1 MESTVKTGTKGNKKN
16 LFYIWLSVLIIWLLF
31 ILIPSLFKQST
42 GVFILDSNEYASY
55 YDRGGWI
62 YSSGAPVSEY
72 PQIPTYLFGLNR
84 LISDSFSPD
93 MHFGIF
99 YTLFSLEMI
108 TVLFFVIKILIEML
122 PQTDKSFYLL
132 LFLPPT
138 LYYVLNRFDILPAL
152 LCLIALHKAHE
163 KKWIFAS
170 ALLAVAT
177 FTKWYPILLFPGFF
191 VYASIQENKLNWKM
205 VMAFIVAS
213 LVILLPTFLQ
223 GGLAAVMIPYRFHLA
238 RGMEYVALPVLV
250 NDLLVNMI
258 VNPQAFYFVFF
269 VLQVVSPVLC
279 IFLKVDT
286 FDRLVNYCILS
297 TSIFILF
304 SRINSPQWFLWLIPF
319 LLLSITN
326 KKDYWLVVFY
336 NLITYIFFPIVF
348 NMYGNSSTPLKILAG
363 IIYLI
368 LAILIIRSVKRITF
382 VPGSFLSLI
391 RKRVNEKTLIQEV

>member
-1 MESTVKTGTKGNKKN
+1 MESIAKTRTTGNNKN
-16 LFYIWLSVLIIWLLF
+16 LFYIWFSLLIIWLLF
-31 ILIPSLFKQST
+31 IIIPSIFKHGT
-42 GVFILDSNEYASY
+42 GVYILDSNEYASY

-84 LISDSFSPD
+84 LISDSFNPD
-93 MHFGIF
+93 LQFGIF

-108 TVLFFVIKILIEML
+108 TVLFFVIKFIIEML
-122 PQTDKSFYLL
+122 PQNDKSFYLL

-152 LCLIALHKAHE
+152 LCLIALQKAH
-163 KKWIFAS
+163 KKQWIFAS
-170 ALLAVAT
+170 VLLAIAT
-177 FTKWYPILLFPGFF
+177 FTKWYPVLLFPGFF
-191 VYASIQENKLNWKM
+191 VYASIHENRFNWKM
-205 VMAFIVAS
+205 VIAFFLTS
-213 LVILLPTFLQ
+213 LVILLPTFIQ
-223 GGLAAVMIPYRFHLA
+223 GGLTAVMIPYQFHLA

-258 VNPQAFYFVFF
+258 VNTQVFYFIFF
-269 VLQVVSPVLC
+269 VLQIFSPVLC

-319 LLLSITN
+319 LLLSIKN
-326 KKDYWLVVFY
+326 KKEYALVVFY
-336 NLITYIFFPIVF
+336 NLITYAFCPVIF
-348 NMYGNSSTPLKILAG
+348 NLYGNSSIPLKFLAG
-363 IIYLI
+363 VIYIILV
-368 LAILIIRSVKRITF
+368 LLIIRSLKRITF
-382 VPGSFLSLI
+382 DPRSLLSLM
-391 RKRVNEKTLIQEV
+391 KTKSLSQEV

>member
-1 MESTVKTGTKGNKKN
+1 MESTVKTRTKGYKKS
-16 LFYIWLSVLIIWLLF
+16 LFYIWFSLLIIWLLF
-31 ILIPSLFKQST
+31 IVIPSLFKQST
-42 GVFILDSNEYASY
+42 GVFIFDSNEYASY

-84 LISDSFSPD
+84 LISDSFSAD
-93 MHFGIF
+93 LQFGIF

-108 TVLFFVIKILIEML
+108 TILFFVIKILIEML
-122 PQTDKSFYLL
+122 PQKDRSFYLL

-152 LCLIALHKAHE
+152 LCLIALQKAQ
-163 KKWIFAS
+163 KKQWVFAS
-170 ALLAVAT
+170 VLLAIAT
-177 FTKWYPILLFPGFF
+177 FTKWYPLLLFPGFF

-205 VMAFIVAS
+205 VISFILTSV
-213 LVILLPTFLQ
+213 VILLPTFIQ
-223 GGLAAVMIPYRFHLA
+223 GGLAAVMIPYQFHLA

-258 VNPQAFYFVFF
+258 VNPQVFYFIFF
-269 VLQVVSPVLC
+269 VVQVVSPVLC

-336 NLITYIFFPIVF
+336 NLITYVFCPIIFNI
-348 NMYGNSSTPLKILAG
+348 YGNSSTPLKFLAG
-363 IIYLI
+363 IIYII
-368 LAILIIRSVKRITF
+368 LVILIIRSLHRITF
-382 VPGSFLSLI
+382 DPKPLFSLVMRKKLS
-391 RKRVNEKTLIQEV
+391 QEV

>member
-1 MESTVKTGTKGNKKN
+1 MESMVKTRSTDKKKT
-16 LFYIWLSVLIIWLLF
+16 LFYIWFSLLIIWLLY
-31 ILIPSLFKQST
+31 ILIPSLFMHDT
-42 GVFILDSNEYASY
+42 GVYIFDSYEYASY

-93 MHFGIF
+93 LQFGIF

-108 TVLFFVIKILIEML
+108 TILFFVIKILIEML
-122 PQTDKSFYLL
+122 PQKDRSFYLL

-138 LYYVLNRFDILPAL
+138 LYFVLNRFDILPAL
-152 LCLIALHKAHE
+152 LCLIALQKTQ
-163 KKWIFAS
+163 KKQWLFAS
-170 ALLAVAT
+170 VLLAIAT

-191 VYASIQENKLNWKM
+191 VYASIQEHRLNWKM
-205 VMAFIVAS
+205 VIAFMLTS
-213 LVILLPTFLQ
+213 LIILLPTFIQ
-223 GGLAAVMIPYRFHLA
+223 GGFTAIMIPYQFHLA

-250 NDLLVNMI
+250 NDVLVSII
-258 VNPQAFYFVFF
+258 VNPKVFYLIFF
-269 VLQVVSPVLC
+269 VLQVISPVLC

-319 LLLSITN
+319 LLLSIKN
-326 KKDYWLVVFY
+326 KKDYLLVVFY
-336 NLITYIFFPIVF
+336 IIITYIFFPIVF

-391 RKRVNEKTLIQEV
+391 RKRVNEKTLIQDV